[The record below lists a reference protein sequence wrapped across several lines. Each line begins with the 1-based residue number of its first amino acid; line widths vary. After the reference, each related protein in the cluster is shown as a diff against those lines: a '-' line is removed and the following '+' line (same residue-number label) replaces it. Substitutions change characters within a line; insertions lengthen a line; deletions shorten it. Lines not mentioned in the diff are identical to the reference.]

1 VVVEPDGVEAEGIR
15 LRPVSGDCIVA
26 DTLLRRLDAEAE
38 GGGGH
43 AWRYTI
49 DGGAT
54 SSPNDLVDSCAR
66 FAFSECHEARDRPR
80 DMENAEFERLVAGA
94 LDDIPAEFARL
105 LANVTVVVEE
115 EPPPRLLLA
124 LGLDP
129 ARESLY
135 GLYQGVPLSRRP
147 HDFAGLPDRITIFA
161 GPLLR
166 NCPTH
171 AALRQQIR
179 KTVVHEI
186 AHFFGLDERRVR
198 GLGY

>member
-1 VVVEPDGVEAEGIR
+1 MRIFRHADGGVSMRGKASERFDAGRQQQR
-15 LRPVSGDCIVA
+15 LDRGVLGGSRSAQQVSGECLVA

-80 DMENAEFERLVAGA
+80 DMENAEFERLVAEA

-166 NCPTH
+166 NCP
-171 AALRQQIR
+171 
-179 KTVVHEI
+179 KNP
-186 AHFFGLDERRVR
+186 
-198 GLGY
+198 

>member
-1 VVVEPDGVEAEGIR
+1 AGQRGEERPALHLRLGVRADDRIEVVVEPDGVEAEGMR
-15 LRPVSGDCIVA
+15 LRPVSGDCRVA

-80 DMENAEFERLVAGA
+80 DMENAEFERLVAEA

-105 LANVTVVVEE
+105 LANVTVW
-115 EPPPRLLLA
+115 
-124 LGLDP
+124 
-129 ARESLY
+129 
-135 GLYQGVPLSRRP
+135 SRRS
-147 HDFAGLPDRITIFA
+147 
-161 GPLLR
+161 LR
-166 NCPTH
+166 RDCSSRSGST
-171 AALRQQIR
+171 
-179 KTVVHEI
+179 
-186 AHFFGLDERRVR
+186 RRASR
-198 GLGY
+198 SMA